1 MELETQEVRERM
13 TEKHWVGPK
22 PQDKGKWPLER
33 DFGAQKNPLVT
44 GGGVRTLGGQ
54 GTGSSR
60 PALCVSRREWGTG
73 RDREL
78 GTPASSPATPP
89 PARDAV
95 TFLMSPRYREMKRGR
110 RRKRDPARWPRQRE
124 SMSEMRRDGGDPGGR
139 EADPERCGPL
149 RDSRPRE
156 SLQRARFQGLADRTR
171 EHRDH
176 GCQRY

>member
-1 MELETQEVRERM
+1 METEANRHRFKDGLETQEVRERR
-13 TEKHWVGPK
+13 

-33 DFGAQKNPLVT
+33 DFGAQKDPSVT

-78 GTPASSPATPP
+78 GTLASSPATPH

-95 TFLMSPRYREMKRGR
+95 TFLMSPRYREMRGGGE
-110 RRKRDPARWPRQRE
+110 KGTQ
-124 SMSEMRRDGGDPGGR
+124 RDGPGR
-139 EADPERCGPL
+139 EKV
-149 RDSRPRE
+149 
-156 SLQRARFQGLADRTR
+156 
-171 EHRDH
+171 
-176 GCQRY
+176 CQR